1 MGAAGLPVYTGQLGG
16 SQVPRGGCRKRAHS
30 PIEPCAHR
38 PLCPPPSPAWPL
50 PQTQPLFWLQQG
62 CFPGLS
68 TLRSGAGL
76 CCIPGREGIQP
87 RCRPAA
93 ALAQLAEKGGDF
105 SRMEDISLPAPCT
118 LGGSCS
124 TVGCFSPSQ
133 NWDGLG
139 LKMQIFFFFYCN
151 RDHSST
157 WETKN
162 AQNSS
167 AELQAPSLGKQR
179 HPDPTLGSSSQRLR
193 GKD

>member
-30 PIEPCAHR
+30 PIEPRAHR

-124 TVGCFSPSQ
+124 TVGCFSPLQ
-133 NWDGLG
+133 NWGGLG
-139 LKMQIFFFFYCN
+139 LKTQTGVFTATRIIP
-151 RDHSST
+151 
-157 WETKN
+157 
-162 AQNSS
+162 Q
-167 AELQAPSLGKQR
+167 
-179 HPDPTLGSSSQRLR
+179 R
-193 GKD
+193 GKLKMHKTAQQSSRHHPSASKDTRIPPWDPAAKG

>member
-30 PIEPCAHR
+30 PIEPRAHR

-76 CCIPGREGIQP
+76 CCIPRREGIQP

-93 ALAQLAEKGGDF
+93 ALAQLAEKGGRLLQDGGH
-105 SRMEDISLPAPCT
+105 LPASPLC
-118 LGGSCS
+118 LGGGKLLHRGVLQPLAKPGVFTATGIIPQC
-124 TVGCFSPSQ
+124 GK
-133 NWDGLG
+133 
-139 LKMQIFFFFYCN
+139 LKMHKTAQQ
-151 RDHSST
+151 SSRHHP
-157 WETKN
+157 
-162 AQNSS
+162 S
-167 AELQAPSLGKQR
+167 ASKATRIP
-179 HPDPTLGSSSQRLR
+179 PWDPAAKG
-193 GKD
+193 